1 MFEVV
6 LTAIPREEVGK
17 NANRRLRSRGQIPAV
32 VYGKTTETMSI
43 AVNPK
48 EVVSILHLESG
59 RNTVF
64 KLKISETQ
72 MDVLIR
78 DLQVDPIRGTLLH
91 ADFQTISMDET
102 RVFSVPIEPVGDAEG
117 VNEGGI
123 VDIVVR
129 EIEVECL
136 PRDVPDHISINI
148 AHLNIGE
155 AFRVSDLPSISED
168 VSIASDRNLV
178 LVTVVPPKV
187 EVEPEPTEEEL
198 EEGVPE
204 EGDETSEAS
213 QEMEESTE

>member
-1 MFEVV
+1 MFDLV
-6 LTAIPREEVGK
+6 LTAIPRKEIGK

-32 VYGKTTETMSI
+32 VYGKTTESMSV

-64 KLKISETQ
+64 KLKINEKQ

-102 RVFSVPIEPVGDAEG
+102 RVFNVPIELVGDAEG
-117 VNEGGI
+117 VKEGGI

-129 EIEVECL
+129 EIEVVCL
-136 PRDVPDHISINI
+136 PRDVPDHISIDI

-155 AFRVSDLPSISED
+155 AFRVRDLPSISGD
-168 VSIASDRNLV
+168 FDISSNRDLV

-187 EVEPEPTEEEL
+187 EVEPEPAEEEL

-204 EGDETSEAS
+204 EGEEAPDARQEAEEAS
-213 QEMEESTE
+213 E